1 MTNENIKIDYDNN
14 RLSIPKFIKLKSG
27 DNRLKCKFH
36 RKVEGELKSITISQD
51 RDGRYYAS
59 ILCEID
65 INEPAKKPI
74 LRDTAMGIDFGVKTF
89 LTFDNGQK
97 IDNPMFM
104 KKSKEKLAKHQ

>member
-36 RKVEGELKSITISQD
+36 RKVEGELKSLTISQN

-59 ILCEID
+59 ILCEVD
-65 INEPAKKPI
+65 STTVEKKPI
-74 LRDTAMGIDFGVKTF
+74 SRDRAKGIDFGVKTF
-89 LTFDNGQK
+89 LTFDDGTK
-97 IDNPMFM
+97 IDSPMFM
-104 KKSKEKLAKHQ
+104 KKSKDKLAKHQ